1 MMRKTTAAVALTAA
15 TALTLPLAPTSASAA
30 PDGGTGTEPYVT
42 AGKPGQPGARGIT
55 AAEDSPTVQELLD
68 KCDSGDLDVCEFHP
82 SGETISQGEFKFA
95 GSAANCAADSQTRE
109 INWSS
114 TEGET
119 NSLGITLGVKAGLK
133 DVYEVSIETTYGH
146 EWTWSKT
153 TQDKLTQTVSPGKAV
168 NLYVAADRS
177 TVTGTYEMH
186 FGDPYYGHYYWYVN
200 DVSVSAPTF
209 NTPWHT
215 RTEETDANC

>member
-1 MMRKTTAAVALTAA
+1 MKRITTAAAVLAA
-15 TALTLPLAPTSASAA
+15 AITMTIPFLPAPASAA
-30 PDGGTGTEPYVT
+30 PDTGGPYVSSGRPGT
-42 AGKPGQPGARGIT
+42 AARGVT
-55 AAEDSPTVQELLD
+55 AAEDAPTVQELLD

-82 SGETISQGEFKFA
+82 SGETIAQGEFKFA

-153 TQDKLTQTVSPGKAV
+153 AQDKLTQTVSPGKAV
-168 NLYVAADRS
+168 NLYVATDRS

-215 RTEETDANC
+215 RTEEAPANC

>member
-1 MMRKTTAAVALTAA
+1 MKRTTTAAAVLSAAA
-15 TALTLPLAPTSASAA
+15 TLTLPFVPSSASAA
-30 PDGGTGTEPYVT
+30 PEDPAGPYVT
-42 AGKPGQPGARGIT
+42 AGKPGAAGAARGIS
-55 AAEDSPTVQELLD
+55 AAEDGPTVQELLD

-82 SGETISQGEFKFA
+82 SGETIAQGEFTFA
-95 GSAANCAADSQTRE
+95 GSAENCAADSQTRE

-153 TQDKLTQTVSPGKAV
+153 AQDKLTQTVSPGKAV

-215 RTEETDANC
+215 RTEEAEASC